1 MSLFKGFIRTNGKQA
16 IESFKDKKNLK
27 SLEDVSEELSYAG
40 VLSEDTILIDI
51 DDKKQSDILLKV
63 IEDKNIKCLAYET
76 QRGKHF
82 LFKNRTIKKCSTG
95 SKLVLGLSADIKVG
109 KVNSYEVLKLDGKK
123 RKVIR
128 DFDEYDELPFWLNPI
143 KTNIEFFDLD
153 DGDGRNSALF
163 AYILPLQSSGYNI
176 NEIKEIC
183 HLIND
188 YVFDVPLSEDE
199 LELILRD
206 DAFSKDLFFEK
217 NKFLF
222 DKFSRYL
229 ISTEHIIAINNQLH
243 IYADGIYKNDIKL
256 IEKKMIDKIPMLAK
270 AKRAEVLAYIEL
282 LVQNYT
288 KNAET
293 IIAFKNCLFD
303 VTSNETMDFN
313 PDLVITNMI
322 PWEYDPDAYNELAD
336 KTLDKLACND
346 KQVRSLLEEIIGYCF
361 FRRNELRK
369 AFVLTG
375 EKANGKSTFLD
386 LIIEILGDEN
396 VSSLDLGELGDRF
409 KTAELFGKLANIG
422 DDIGDEFISDTSI
435 FKKLVTGDR
444 INVEKKGQDPFDFN
458 NYSKLIFSANEIPR
472 LGRGRDSAALLSR
485 IIIIPFNARFSKSD
499 PDFDPF
505 IKYKLRKPES
515 MKYLVR
521 VGIEGL
527 IRVLKNNSF
536 TTSKRVEQEIKNY
549 EYENNPIKQFFDDY
563 GSPENSTTKTVYN
576 DYKGYCYNN
585 GLNPMSHTQFSR
597 QVKKEFDLIISNVRV
612 DGKQFKT
619 FVKGP

>member
-40 VLSEDTILIDI
+40 VLSEDTILIDV

-63 IEDKNIKCLAYET
+63 IENKNIKCLAYET

-82 LFKNRTIKKCSTG
+82 LFKNRTVKKCSTD

-109 KVNSYEVLKLDGKK
+109 KVNSYAVLKLDGKK

-128 DFDEYDELPFWLNPI
+128 DFEDYDELPFWLNPI

-163 AYILPLQSSGYNI
+163 AYILPLQAGGYNV

-183 HLIND
+183 HLINE

-199 LELILRD
+199 LEVILRD

-229 ISTEHIIAINNQLH
+229 ISTEHIIAINDQLH

-270 AKRAEVLAYIEL
+270 AKRTEVLAYIEL
-282 LVQNYT
+282 LAQNYT

-322 PWEYDPDAYNELAD
+322 PWEYDPEAYNELAD

-386 LIIEILGDEN
+386 LIIEILGDDN

-521 VGIEGL
+521 VGVEGL
-527 IRVLKNNSF
+527 IRVLKNNGF

-563 GSPENSTTKTVYN
+563 GSPENRTTKTVYN
-576 DYKGYCYNN
+576 DYKGYCYTN
-585 GLNPMSHTQFSR
+585 GLNPMSHAQFSR
-597 QVKKEFDLIISNVRV
+597 QVKKEFDLIISNVRI

>member
-63 IEDKNIKCLAYET
+63 IEDKGVKCLVYET

-82 LFKNRTIKKCSTG
+82 LFKNQTIKKCSTD

-109 KVNSYEVLKLDGKK
+109 KVNSYAVLKLDGKK
-123 RKVIR
+123 RKILR
-128 DFDEYDELPFWLNPI
+128 DFDDYDELPFWLNPI

-199 LELILRD
+199 LEVILRD

-243 IYADGIYKNDIKL
+243 IYTDGIYKNDIKL

-422 DDIGDEFISDTSI
+422 DDIGDEFISDTST

-521 VGIEGL
+521 VGVEGL
-527 IRVLKNNSF
+527 IRVLKNNGF

-563 GSPENSTTKTVYN
+563 GTPENSTTKTVYN

-597 QVKKEFDLIISNVRV
+597 QVKKEFDLIISNVRI

>member
-40 VLSEDTILIDI
+40 VLSEDTILIDV

-63 IEDKNIKCLAYET
+63 IEDKGVKCLAYET

-82 LFKNRTIKKCSTG
+82 LFKNQTIKKCSTD

-109 KVNSYEVLKLDGKK
+109 KVNSYAVLKLDGKK
-123 RKVIR
+123 RKVLR
-128 DFDEYDELPFWLNPI
+128 DFDDYDELPFWLNPI

-163 AYILPLQSSGYNI
+163 AYILPLQAGGYNV

-199 LELILRD
+199 LEVILRD

-243 IYADGIYKNDIKL
+243 IYTDGIYKNDIKL

-313 PDLVITNMI
+313 PDLIITNMI

-422 DDIGDEFISDTSI
+422 DDIGDEFISDTST

-485 IIIIPFNARFSKSD
+485 IIIIPFNARFSKDD

-521 VGIEGL
+521 VGVEGL
-527 IRVLKNNSF
+527 IRVLKNNGF

-563 GSPENSTTKTVYN
+563 GSPENCATKTVYG
-576 DYKGYCYNN
+576 DYKGYCYTN
-585 GLNPMSHTQFSR
+585 GLNPMSHAQFSR
-597 QVKKEFDLIISNVRV
+597 QVKKEFDVIISNVRV

>member
-16 IESFKDKKNLK
+16 VESFKDKKNLK

-40 VLSEDTILIDI
+40 VLSEDTILIDV

-82 LFKNRTIKKCSTG
+82 LFKNRTVKKCSTD

-109 KVNSYEVLKLDGKK
+109 KVNSYAVLKLDGKK

-128 DFDEYDELPFWLNPI
+128 DFEDYDELPFWLNPI

-163 AYILPLQSSGYNI
+163 AYILPLQAGGYNV

-183 HLIND
+183 HLINE

-199 LELILRD
+199 LEVILRD

-229 ISTEHIIAINNQLH
+229 ISTEHIIAINDQLH

-282 LVQNYT
+282 LAQNYT

-322 PWEYDPDAYNELAD
+322 PWEYDPEAYNELAD

-346 KQVRSLLEEIIGYCF
+346 NQVRSLLEEIIGYCF

-521 VGIEGL
+521 VGVEGL
-527 IRVLKNNSF
+527 IRVLKNNGF

-563 GSPENSTTKTVYN
+563 GCPENRTTKTVYN
-576 DYKGYCYNN
+576 DYKGYCYTN

-597 QVKKEFDLIISNVRV
+597 QVKKEFDLIISNVRI

>member
-63 IEDKNIKCLAYET
+63 IEDKDVKCLVYET

-82 LFKNRTIKKCSTG
+82 LFKNQTIKNCSTD

-109 KVNSYEVLKLDGKK
+109 KVNSYAVLKLDGKK
-123 RKVIR
+123 RKILR
-128 DFDEYDELPFWLNPI
+128 NFDSYDELPFWLNPI
-143 KTNIEFFDLD
+143 KTNIEFFDLE

-199 LELILRD
+199 LEVILRD

-243 IYADGIYKNDIKL
+243 IYTDGIYKNDIKL

-270 AKRAEVLAYIEL
+270 AKRTEVLAYIEL

-422 DDIGDEFISDTSI
+422 DDIGDEFISDTST

-485 IIIIPFNARFSKSD
+485 IIIIPFNARFSKRD

-521 VGIEGL
+521 VGVEGL
-527 IRVLKNNSF
+527 IRVLKNNGF

-563 GSPENSTTKTVYN
+563 GTPENSTTKTVYN

-597 QVKKEFDLIISNVRV
+597 QVKKEFDLIISNVRI

>member
-27 SLEDVSEELSYAG
+27 SLEAVSEELSYAG
-40 VLSEDTILIDI
+40 VLSEDTILIDV

-82 LFKNRTIKKCSTG
+82 LFKNRTVKKCSTD

-109 KVNSYEVLKLDGKK
+109 KVNSYAVLKLDGKK

-128 DFDEYDELPFWLNPI
+128 DFDDYDELPFWLNPI

-163 AYILPLQSSGYNI
+163 AYILPLQAGGYNV

-199 LELILRD
+199 LEVILRD

-322 PWEYDPDAYNELAD
+322 PWEYDPEAYNELAD

-422 DDIGDEFISDTSI
+422 DDIGDEFISDTST

-521 VGIEGL
+521 VGVEGL
-527 IRVLKNNSF
+527 IRVLKNNGF

-563 GSPENSTTKTVYN
+563 GSPENRTTKTVYN
-576 DYKGYCYNN
+576 DYKGYCYTN

-597 QVKKEFDLIISNVRV
+597 QVKKEFDLIISNVRI

>member
-27 SLEDVSEELSYAG
+27 SLEAVSEELSYAG
-40 VLSEDTILIDI
+40 VLSEDTILIDV

-82 LFKNRTIKKCSTG
+82 LFKNRTVKKCSTD

-109 KVNSYEVLKLDGKK
+109 KVNSYAVLKLDGKK

-128 DFDEYDELPFWLNPI
+128 DFDDYDELPFWLNPI

-163 AYILPLQSSGYNI
+163 AYILPLQAGGYNV

-183 HLIND
+183 HLINE

-199 LELILRD
+199 LEVILRD

-322 PWEYDPDAYNELAD
+322 PWEYDPEAYNELAD

-422 DDIGDEFISDTSI
+422 DDIGDEFISDTST

-521 VGIEGL
+521 VGVEGL
-527 IRVLKNNSF
+527 IRVLKNNGF

-563 GSPENSTTKTVYN
+563 GSPENRTTKTVYN
-576 DYKGYCYNN
+576 DYKGYCYTN

-597 QVKKEFDLIISNVRV
+597 QVKKEFDLIISNVRI

>member
-40 VLSEDTILIDI
+40 VLSEDTILIDV

-82 LFKNRTIKKCSTG
+82 LFKNQTIKKCSTD

-109 KVNSYEVLKLDGKK
+109 KVNSYAVLKLDGKK

-128 DFDEYDELPFWLNPI
+128 DFEDYDELPFWLNPI

-163 AYILPLQSSGYNI
+163 AYILPLQAGGYNV

-199 LELILRD
+199 LEVILRD

-222 DKFSRYL
+222 DKFSKYL
-229 ISTEHIIAINNQLH
+229 ISTEHIIAINDQLH

-270 AKRAEVLAYIEL
+270 AKRTEVLAYIEL

-303 VTSNETMDFN
+303 VTSNETMEFD
-313 PDLVITNMI
+313 PDLIITNMI

-422 DDIGDEFISDTSI
+422 DDIGDEFISDTST

-521 VGIEGL
+521 VGVEGL
-527 IRVLKNNSF
+527 IRVLKNNGF

-563 GSPENSTTKTVYN
+563 GSPENRTTKTVYN
-576 DYKGYCYNN
+576 DYKGYCYTN

-597 QVKKEFDLIISNVRV
+597 QVKKEFDLIISNVRI

>member
-27 SLEDVSEELSYAG
+27 SLEAVSEELSYAG
-40 VLSEDTILIDI
+40 VLSEDTILIDV

-82 LFKNRTIKKCSTG
+82 LFKNRTVKKCSTD

-109 KVNSYEVLKLDGKK
+109 KVNSYAVLKLDGKK

-128 DFDEYDELPFWLNPI
+128 DFDDYDELPFWLNPI

-163 AYILPLQSSGYNI
+163 AYILPLQAGGYNV

-199 LELILRD
+199 LEVILRD

-322 PWEYDPDAYNELAD
+322 PWEYDPEAYNELAD

-422 DDIGDEFISDTSI
+422 DDIGDEFISDTST

-521 VGIEGL
+521 VGVEGL
-527 IRVLKNNSF
+527 IRVLKNNGF

-563 GSPENSTTKTVYN
+563 GSPKNRTTKTVYN
-576 DYKGYCYNN
+576 DYKGYCYTN

-597 QVKKEFDLIISNVRV
+597 QVKKEFDLIISNVRI

>member
-1 MSLFKGFIRTNGKQA
+1 M
-16 IESFKDKKNLK
+16 
-27 SLEDVSEELSYAG
+27 
-40 VLSEDTILIDI
+40 
-51 DDKKQSDILLKV
+51 
-63 IEDKNIKCLAYET
+63 
-76 QRGKHF
+76 
-82 LFKNRTIKKCSTG
+82 
-95 SKLVLGLSADIKVG
+95 
-109 KVNSYEVLKLDGKK
+109 DGKK
-123 RKVIR
+123 RKILR
-128 DFDEYDELPFWLNPI
+128 DFDDYDELPFWLNPI
-143 KTNIEFFDLD
+143 KTNIEFFNLD

-163 AYILPLQSSGYNI
+163 AYILPLQSGGYNI

-199 LELILRD
+199 LEVILRD

-322 PWEYDPDAYNELAD
+322 PWEYDPEAYNELAD

-386 LIIEILGDEN
+386 LIIEILGDDN

-527 IRVLKNNSF
+527 IRVLKNNGF